1 MKILRGILIFV
12 LLTSIVGCK
21 SQLKKERNNNQFKF
35 LVLSDIHVSDNES
48 HEIRL
53 NELVEKF
60 NTDKILSNDLD
71 FVTATGDN
79 VSYLYSNR
87 DLNRDS
93 LPNNKLRSYINAMS
107 NLNVPYHSCMGNH
120 EYKIDKKRDADGFFS
135 EFEILEMEKIWKKE
149 TGLEPYYSIKKGD
162 FTLLFLNSNRGR
174 YQNNFFG
181 TIQINWIKNQIAESK
196 NVIMFYHHPM
206 STDNIEYWYK
216 KRSGTITKE
225 IEPDF
230 YDLLSQNNDKIKAI
244 FVGHGHKWMH
254 DILFNSIMVYQT
266 TSFGDNEEFMFYS
279 VEVLNDV
286 IKVTKSVNESFF
298 EGFTKFKNQ
307 EDE

>member
-1 MKILRGILIFV
+1 MN
-12 LLTSIVGCK
+12 
-21 SQLKKERNNNQFKF
+21 QPLKKEINNDQFKF

-120 EYKIDKKRDADGFFS
+120 EYKIDKKRDALMK
-135 EFEILEMEKIWKKE
+135 LEAPKMREVVMSAW
-149 TGLEPYYSIKKGD
+149 
-162 FTLLFLNSNRGR
+162 FTPR
-174 YQNNFFG
+174 YC
-181 TIQINWIKNQIAESK
+181 AS
-196 NVIMFYHHPM
+196 
-206 STDNIEYWYK
+206 
-216 KRSGTITKE
+216 
-225 IEPDF
+225 
-230 YDLLSQNNDKIKAI
+230 
-244 FVGHGHKWMH
+244 
-254 DILFNSIMVYQT
+254 DIPSMNP
-266 TSFGDNEEFMFYS
+266 
-279 VEVLNDV
+279 
-286 IKVTKSVNESFF
+286 
-298 EGFTKFKNQ
+298 
-307 EDE
+307 